1 MGIFQRAHD
10 IVQAKTNKALD
21 AAEKP
26 DEMLDLSYEKM
37 LEQITQVRRAL
48 VDLAASKKRL
58 ELQQEQ
64 FQHTVDHL
72 QDQAKQA
79 LSANRED
86 LAKEALSRKAAAQQ
100 QIDEMEPQRQ
110 QLDEEEKKLTTTL
123 DALQKRVN
131 DFRTQKETLK
141 AQYTAAKAIS
151 EVDES
156 TAGISKSFNDSG
168 ASLQRAQDKIA
179 TMQARSGALDE
190 LLESGVLEDV
200 GGGTDDI
207 QKELDQVGKDAQ
219 VDNELAA
226 LKAQLGTGGPP
237 EPDALAAPAADA
249 ARRRPLPRRRR
260 RPRSQAGGVLPTK
273 SRHDIGQLG
282 ARSPPGGSGPPFA
295 MVTCARPAAPGTWAC
310 STSAQPRV
318 AGSPSENAVRNGPSN
333 AASASHGAA
342 VQAGAGAAGRQA
354 HQQRQLARPGAE
366 ALVGERRVVG
376 RQDGVRHVR
385 HGGPLHEEARPE
397 RRELLGEPLVVEQHL
412 RHGDGAVRVG
422 VAGPVQAAGQARGRR
437 CAAPCW
443 RRRPGGPGRGRR
455 RAGPARA
462 GRPSPGRPGSRRRG
476 RRRRRTGP
484 ASRRGPAP
492 CRRSGPAACRSDRS
506 R

>member
-58 ELQQEQ
+58 ELQEEQ
-64 FQHTVDHL
+64 FQHTIDHL

-79 LSANRED
+79 LAANRED

-110 QLDEEEKKLTTTL
+110 QLDEEEQKLTTTL

-151 EVDES
+151 TVDES
-156 TAGISKSFNDSG
+156 AAGISKSFNDSG
-168 ASLQRAQDKIA
+168 ATLQRAQDKIA

-207 QKELDQVGKDAQ
+207 QKELDQVGKDAK
-219 VDNELAA
+219 VDQELAA
-226 LKAQLGTGGPP
+226 LKAEVGTGAP
-237 EPDALAAPAADA
+237 EPEALAPAPEESSPRLLAQAEGSAPHELRHDVGQGLATVLLEEVARAADGHMPQAGCARHVLAQHLGPAA
-249 ARRRPLPRRRR
+249 
-260 RPRSQAGGVLPTK
+260 GG
-273 SRHDIGQLG
+273 
-282 ARSPPGGSGPPFA
+282 
-295 MVTCARPAAPGTWAC
+295 
-310 STSAQPRV
+310 RV
-318 AGSPSENAVRNGPSN
+318 AVGERGEERAVEAGERL
-333 AASASHGAA
+333 HGAP
-342 VQAGAGAAGRQA
+342 VQAGAGARRRDA
-354 HQQRQLARPGAE
+354 HEERQLARPGTVG
-366 ALVGERRVVG
+366 LVGERRVVG
-376 RQDGVRHVR
+376 RQH
-385 HGGPLHEEARPE
+385 
-397 RRELLGEPLVVEQHL
+397 
-412 RHGDGAVRVG
+412 RV
-422 VAGPVQAAGQARGRR
+422 
-437 CAAPCW
+437 
-443 RRRPGGPGRGRR
+443 RRPPTRWP
-455 RAGPARA
+455 PARTCWA
-462 GRPSPGRPGSRRRG
+462 GRAPPPG
-476 RRRRRTGP
+476 
-484 ASRRGPAP
+484 
-492 CRRSGPAACRSDRS
+492 
-506 R
+506 

>member
-1 MGIFQRAHD
+1 MGILQRAHD
-10 IVQAKTNKALD
+10 IAQAKANKALD

-64 FQHTVDHL
+64 FQHTIDHL
-72 QDQAKQA
+72 QEQAKQA

-110 QLDEEEKKLTTTL
+110 QLDEEEQKLTKTL

-141 AQYTAAKAIS
+141 AQYTAAKAVS

-226 LKAQLGTGGPP
+226 LKAQLGTGA
-237 EPDALAAPAADA
+237 EADAIAAAPAAA
-249 ARRRPLPRRRR
+249 P
-260 RPRSQAGGVLPTK
+260 
-273 SRHDIGQLG
+273 
-282 ARSPPGGSGPPFA
+282 
-295 MVTCARPAAPGTWAC
+295 PAAEKAK
-310 STSAQPRV
+310 
-318 AGSPSENAVRNGPSN
+318 
-333 AASASHGAA
+333 
-342 VQAGAGAAGRQA
+342 
-354 HQQRQLARPGAE
+354 
-366 ALVGERRVVG
+366 
-376 RQDGVRHVR
+376 
-385 HGGPLHEEARPE
+385 
-397 RRELLGEPLVVEQHL
+397 
-412 RHGDGAVRVG
+412 
-422 VAGPVQAAGQARGRR
+422 
-437 CAAPCW
+437 
-443 RRRPGGPGRGRR
+443 
-455 RAGPARA
+455 PA
-462 GRPSPGRPGSRRRG
+462 
-476 RRRRRTGP
+476 T
-484 ASRRGPAP
+484 
-492 CRRSGPAACRSDRS
+492 
-506 R
+506 